1 MADLMNA
8 LSISSYGMK
17 AQGARIKVISE
28 NVANADTTSLTPGG
42 DPYTRKTISFKNVLD
57 RETKTDQVQVNKIE
71 QKHKEPFALKYMP
84 DNPGADPATGMVKM
98 PNVNSLV
105 ELMDMREAQRSY
117 EANLGMI
124 EQDRSMV
131 NATIDLLRH

>member
-1 MADLMNA
+1 MSDLMSA
-8 LSISSYGMK
+8 LTISTHGMK

-28 NVANADTTSLTPGG
+28 NVANSDTTALTPGG

-57 RETKTDQVQVNKIE
+57 RATKTDLVKVDKIKQE
-71 QKHKEPFALKYMP
+71 HKEPFALKYIP
-84 DNPGADPATGMVKM
+84 DSPAADANGMVKM

-124 EQDRSMV
+124 AQDRSMIGQ
-131 NATIDLLRH
+131 TIDLLRH